1 MAVRRAASAL
11 FVTVCATL
19 LVLALSACSFSTSTA
34 NISDAKMAT
43 DKDGKN
49 PTKTFSP
56 DDTFYCLARLNNAPE
71 DTTVRAVWTAVKV
84 EGAKPNTKIDEAEAK
99 GGSSQLQFNLTN
111 NDPWATGKYEVQLY
125 LNDAKKP
132 TKTLSFEVRGGGD
145 SAKKDES
152 PAAEGTSKDEPA
164 KKDEPP
170 AAKTSAST
178 ASLSDVRM
186 ATDGDGK
193 HPTVVFSPKD
203 TFYCVGNLENAPD
216 NTTVTTLW
224 IASDVD
230 GLKPN
235 TKLKQISDKG
245 GSGPFQFELS
255 ADGPWPKGKYVVA
268 LYLNDANKPTKAL
281 AFEVR

>member
-19 LVLALSACSFSTSTA
+19 LVLALSACSFSASTA

-43 DKDGKN
+43 DEDGKH
-49 PTKTFSP
+49 PTKVFSP

-84 EGAKPNTKIDEAEAK
+84 EGAKPNTKIDEAKAK
-99 GGSSQLQFNLTN
+99 GASSQLRFNLTN
-111 NDPWATGKYEVQLY
+111 NDPWATGKYEVELY
-125 LNDAKKP
+125 LNDAKEP

-145 SAKKDES
+145 SAKKDE
-152 PAAEGTSKDEPA
+152 
-164 KKDEPP
+164 PP
-170 AAKTSAST
+170 AAKDTNT
-178 ASLSDVRM
+178 LTMSDVKM
-186 ATDGDGK
+186 ATDEDGE
-193 HPTVVFSPKD
+193 HPTEVFSPKD

-216 NTTVTTLW
+216 NTKVTTLW
-224 IASDVD
+224 IASDVE
-230 GLKPN
+230 GLKPD

-268 LYLNDANKPTKAL
+268 LYLNEAKKPTKAL